1 MKRVHAAATI
11 LGKVFGRLLR
21 ALQRTLG
28 PCAFV
33 RVTAILGFG
42 LMSCAAASADGLLP
56 VHGFVLAPA
65 HNGRVLMR
73 LDPVVGMLHGG
84 IYALEIAASGVPPA
98 GTEVDALVEQR
109 GDGLVLHGAPVPAG
123 RFVAGT
129 LNPFV
134 KHTLGAGDPAPPYA
148 LVDQRG
154 RLLRLDQVAGKVT
167 ILSFVFSR
175 CPDRTVCPAISGKFF
190 YLQRHLDSRRFHLV
204 EVTLDPTYDSPAV
217 LAAYGRQFD
226 ADPRMWSIATGES
239 AQVKDVIDSFG
250 VSSIADGATNYIHDV
265 RLIVIDGQGTVRE
278 VVQTADWNPDD
289 VVAIAHNFAGEQSN
303 PLRRFWFATI
313 ANVAA
318 FCGGNGSVSTT
329 VLLVVMIGAICG
341 ITIPLLMWFRRK
353 IFSA

>member
-1 MKRVHAAATI
+1 MKRA
-11 LGKVFGRLLR
+11 LGKVSRRMLR
-21 ALQRTLG
+21 ALQRSFG
-28 PCAFV
+28 ASAFV
-33 RVTAILGFG
+33 RVTAIFGFG
-42 LMSCAAASADGLLP
+42 LMSCAAAGADGLLP
-56 VHGFVLAPA
+56 VHGFVLAPP

-84 IYALEIAASGVPPA
+84 IYALDTAASVVPRA

-109 GDGLVLHGAPVPAG
+109 GDGLVLYGAPVAAE

-129 LNPFV
+129 LNPFI
-134 KHTLGAGDPAPPYA
+134 KHVLGPGDPAPPYT

-154 RLLRLDQVAGKVT
+154 RLLRLDQLAGKVT

-175 CPDRTVCPAISGKFF
+175 CPDRTVCPAISGKYF

-226 ADPRMWSIATGES
+226 ADARIWSIATGES

-250 VSSIADGATNYIHDV
+250 VSSIADGAADYIHDV
-265 RLIVIDGQGTVRE
+265 RLIVIDGHGTVRE

-289 VVAIAHNFAGEQSN
+289 VVAIAHNFAGEPSN
-303 PLRRFWFATI
+303 PVRRLWFATI

-318 FCGGNGSVSTT
+318 FCGGNGSVSTA
-329 VLLVVMIGAICG
+329 VLLVVIIGGICG
-341 ITIPLLMWFRRK
+341 ITIPLLMWFRRR